1 MTDKHNGCLMQNI
14 KINQTNKIQEE
25 MNETK
30 QNVRQIKIKF
40 NDQNSQTQNTNE
52 QKDQKLFF

>member
-1 MTDKHNGCLMQNI
+1 MQNI